1 MGLIIKQWGLTIEQ
15 SAFTIKPAT
24 TGGFIQKESRFDK
37 QNSGQPS
44 QIVMFMVEAKK
55 NSVKAI
61 QETCEHSVSLV
72 DTALAW
78 KRDTH
83 TMET

>member
-1 MGLIIKQWGLTIEQ
+1 MGLIFKQWGLTIKQ

-37 QNSGQPS
+37 QNSGQPP

-55 NSVKAI
+55 IA
-61 QETCEHSVSLV
+61 
-72 DTALAW
+72 
-78 KRDTH
+78 
-83 TMET
+83 